1 MRVMRNAYI
10 DGVLVGPHL
19 AAAAAELEERD
30 ESERQLEGQDHLH
43 THARAG
49 RELINY
55 YTVKLIINH
64 SRKNP
69 LRALITMMCASTR
82 E

>member
-1 MRVMRNAYI
+1 MAVPGISQKATKKKGVQTMHIYASDEEGACVLAYI

-43 THARAG
+43 THAR
-49 RELINY
+49 
-55 YTVKLIINH
+55 T
-64 SRKNP
+64 SRP
-69 LRALITMMCASTR
+69 GID
-82 E
+82 